1 MTISDSATGMSKGV
15 WVSSAWVAMRKTV
28 NPTICVMMN
37 GLPIQSIP
45 NPHNEEYLRTKRER
59 LGHTLH
65 HQGLPLD
72 EELIHSEQQG
82 QAEGGAPADDE
93 VEPADG

>member
-1 MTISDSATGMSKGV
+1 V
-15 WVSSAWVAMRKTV
+15 
-28 NPTICVMMN
+28 
-37 GLPIQSIP
+37 P

-72 EELIHSEQQG
+72 EELIHDEHQREMERE
-82 QAEGGAPADDE
+82 ALGATESD
-93 VEPADG
+93 EPAGPGEDG